1 MHVLI
6 ELASNILNEI
16 SEIKEKKE
24 QTELHEE
31 FDFGKIFIEFSEKLY
46 NYVSKETEFD
56 SQEDNTLVAIMTF
69 MEKIISADDL
79 VLQEMDETK

>member
-16 SEIKEKKE
+16 SEMKQKEEK
-24 QTELHEE
+24 TELHEE

-46 NYVSKETEFD
+46 NYISKETDFD
-56 SQEDNTLVAIMTF
+56 L
-69 MEKIISADDL
+69 
-79 VLQEMDETK
+79 